1 MLDHTEPITRSGDPD
16 PRRVLMKRT
25 LFVAVPALVAGV
37 LVGALGTQILN
48 AQQPPFKRT
57 VLLKTDLTGL
67 EGKEGVVVLVE
78 LAAGASS
85 GKHYHPGHEVNYILE
100 GTGTLELEGK
110 PSVTLKPGVT
120 NHIQAKQVHDV
131 TNTGA
136 SETLKLVAFFIAEKG
151 QPLAV
156 PVK

>member
-1 MLDHTEPITRSGDPD
+1 MRKPL
-16 PRRVLMKRT
+16 V
-25 LFVAVPALVAGV
+25 VAG
-37 LVGALGTQILN
+37 LALAVGVVAGTLGTRALH
-48 AQQPPFKRT
+48 AQPQPLKRT
-57 VLLKTDLTGL
+57 VLLKTDLAGV

-78 LAAGASS
+78 LAPGASS

-100 GTGTLELEGK
+100 GTGTLEVEGK
-110 PSVTLKPGVT
+110 PTVNLKPGMT
-120 NHIQAKQVHDV
+120 NHFDLKQVHNV

-136 SETLKLVAFFIAEKG
+136 NDTLKLVAFFIVEKG